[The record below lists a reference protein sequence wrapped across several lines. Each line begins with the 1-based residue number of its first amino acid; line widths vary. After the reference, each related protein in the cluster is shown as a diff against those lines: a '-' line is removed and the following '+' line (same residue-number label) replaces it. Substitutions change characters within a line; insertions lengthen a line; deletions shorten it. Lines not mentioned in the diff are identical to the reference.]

1 MYIKAK
7 YLKNDI
13 PAGKAYTFETDVPV
27 KIGDKISVGKTQAV
41 VEVVNVPEEE
51 ISGYKDKIKKVQKVE
66 GEEWQRKKK
75 WLRNRSLQLD

>member
-13 PAGKAYTFETDVPV
+13 PAGKAYTFEADVPV
-27 KIGDKISVGKTQAV
+27 KIGDKISVGKAQAV

-51 ISGYKDKIKKVQKVE
+51 VSRYKDKIKKVQKVE
-66 GEEWQRKKK
+66 GE
-75 WLRNRSLQLD
+75 

>member
-27 KIGDKISVGKTQAV
+27 KIGDKISAGKAQAV
-41 VEVVNVPEEE
+41 VEVVNVPEDEVA
-51 ISGYKDKIKKVQKVE
+51 GYKEKIKKVQKVE
-66 GEEWQRKKK
+66 EE
-75 WLRNRSLQLD
+75 

>member
-13 PAGKAYTFETDVPV
+13 PAGKAYTFEADVPV
-27 KIGDKISVGKTQAV
+27 KIGDKISVGKAQAV

-51 ISGYKDKIKKVQKVE
+51 VLGYKDKIKKVQKVE
-66 GEEWQRKKK
+66 GE
-75 WLRNRSLQLD
+75 

>member
-1 MYIKAK
+1 MYVKAK

-27 KIGDKISVGKTQAV
+27 KIGDKISACKAQAV

-51 ISGYKDKIKKVQKVE
+51 VSGYKDKIKKVQKVE
-66 GEEWQRKKK
+66 GE
-75 WLRNRSLQLD
+75 

>member
-27 KIGDKISVGKTQAV
+27 KMGDKISIGKAQAV
-41 VEVVNVPEEE
+41 VEVVNVQEDEVA
-51 ISGYKDKIKKVQKVE
+51 GYKGKIKKVQKVE
-66 GEEWQRKKK
+66 EE
-75 WLRNRSLQLD
+75 

>member
-13 PAGKAYTFETDVPV
+13 PAGKAYTFEADVPV
-27 KIGDKISVGKTQAV
+27 KIGDKISVGKAQAV

-51 ISGYKDKIKKVQKVE
+51 VLGYKDKIKKVQKVE
-66 GEEWQRKKK
+66 EE
-75 WLRNRSLQLD
+75 

>member
-27 KIGDKISVGKTQAV
+27 KIGGKISVGIHIVKSYLNQKKRV
-41 VEVVNVPEEE
+41 CCVKVPEE
-51 ISGYKDKIKKVQKVE
+51 
-66 GEEWQRKKK
+66 
-75 WLRNRSLQLD
+75 

>member
-13 PAGKAYTFETDVPV
+13 PAGKAYTFKTDVPV
-27 KIGDKISVGKTQAV
+27 KIGDKVSIGKAQAV

-51 ISGYKDKIKKVQKVE
+51 VSGYKNKIKEVHKVE
-66 GEEWQRKKK
+66 GE
-75 WLRNRSLQLD
+75 

>member
-1 MYIKAK
+1 MYVKAK

-27 KIGDKISVGKTQAV
+27 KIGDKISAGKAQAV

-51 ISGYKDKIKKVQKVE
+51 VSGYKDKIKKVQKVE
-66 GEEWQRKKK
+66 GE
-75 WLRNRSLQLD
+75 

>member
-13 PAGKAYTFETDVPV
+13 PAGKAYTFEADVPV
-27 KIGDKISVGKTQAV
+27 KIGDKISIGKAQAV

-51 ISGYKDKIKKVQKVE
+51 VSGYKDKIKKVQKVE
-66 GEEWQRKKK
+66 GE
-75 WLRNRSLQLD
+75 

>member
-1 MYIKAK
+1 MYVKAK

-27 KIGDKISVGKTQAV
+27 KIGDKISAGKARAV

-51 ISGYKDKIKKVQKVE
+51 VSGYKDKIKKVQKVE
-66 GEEWQRKKK
+66 EE
-75 WLRNRSLQLD
+75 

>member
-13 PAGKAYTFETDVPV
+13 PAGKAYTFEADVPV
-27 KIGDKISVGKTQAV
+27 KIGDKISIGKAQAV

-51 ISGYKDKIKKVQKVE
+51 VSRYKDKIKKVQKVE
-66 GEEWQRKKK
+66 EE
-75 WLRNRSLQLD
+75 

>member
-13 PAGKAYTFETDVPV
+13 PVGKAYTFEADVPV
-27 KIGDKISVGKTQAV
+27 KIGDKISVGKAQAV

-51 ISGYKDKIKKVQKVE
+51 VLGYKDKIKKVQKVE
-66 GEEWQRKKK
+66 GE
-75 WLRNRSLQLD
+75 